1 MNDHFGRTSV
11 RLNIDYKPINIL
23 KIGGNFS
30 FSHTDH
36 RPTPSSWD
44 GGWGRAI
51 STALPYFPA
60 YNSDG
65 SYYVFPKSTNPV
77 TEANEKRRRIFT
89 QRTMASLYADL
100 QIIKGLSL
108 RLEGNIDYRDNES
121 NYLRTKELSTKP
133 NSNVTNRYETNW
145 NAKALLN
152 YSLSIN
158 EKHRFHFLLGTEALK
173 STRVSNYT
181 NVVFE
186 QGKEDWLFNNP
197 AYDETNKTFTS
208 YPNQDFSFISFF
220 GRINY
225 TFKDRYMFTG
235 TFRRDGSSRFGEN
248 NKW

>member
-1 MNDHFGRTSV
+1 M
-11 RLNIDYKPINIL
+11 
-23 KIGGNFS
+23 
-30 FSHTDH
+30 
-36 RPTPSSWD
+36 
-44 GGWGRAI
+44 
-51 STALPYFPA
+51 
-60 YNSDG
+60 
-65 SYYVFPKSTNPV
+65 

-173 STRVSNYT
+173 STRVSN
-181 NVVFE
+181 
-186 QGKEDWLFNNP
+186 L
-197 AYDETNKTFTS
+197 S
-208 YPNQDFSFISFF
+208 LIH
-220 GRINY
+220 I
-225 TFKDRYMFTG
+225 
-235 TFRRDGSSRFGEN
+235 
-248 NKW
+248 